1 VYLYELVGGKVHN
14 VMVST
19 PDQAI
24 IFDDHLN
31 GVKLGIRMD
40 GNNHAIRTCR
50 KDSPRPES
58 QSDSTSTI
66 VLMADISSGTI
77 HAPSNSW

>member
-1 VYLYELVGGKVHN
+1 MVGKAGYLYELVGGKVHN

-19 PDQAI
+19 ADQAI
-24 IFDDHLN
+24 IFDDYLN

-50 KDSPRPES
+50 KDPLRTPVPIGFNI
-58 QSDSTSTI
+58 D
-66 VLMADISSGTI
+66 
-77 HAPSNSW
+77 